1 MVLLEQNLAHKYG
14 LTGAIKTGN
23 VKLLKII
30 KIIEDRHQLLPWGRH
45 NGDGTI
51 DKLCMFQVPGPNYL
65 GELLEAIDPS
75 NLPTFLGGNCIC
87 SDSEGWLFSDG
98 PWNDPNI
105 DLKML
110 EVSLRETRRASHA
123 EIVETTKPNQTDTT
137 YSQMLNGLERKT
149 IRTTMINANHV
160 WSQSVSHATARVT
173 SATATSSLSH

>member
-1 MVLLEQNLAHKYG
+1 MVAHEQSKQCLWLICCSWK
-14 LTGAIKTGN
+14 GN

-51 DKLCMFQVPGPNYL
+51 DKLCMFQVLGPNYL
-65 GELLEAIDPS
+65 GELLEAIDPR
-75 NLPTFLGGNCIC
+75 F
-87 SDSEGWLFSDG
+87 E
-98 PWNDPNI
+98 
-105 DLKML
+105 ML
-110 EVSLRETRRASHA
+110 EVSLRETTRTLNGHA
-123 EIVETTKPNQTDTT
+123 EIIETTKPNQTDTT

-173 SATATSSLSH
+173 SATATSSLSY

>member
-1 MVLLEQNLAHKYG
+1 MVLLEHNLAHKYG
-14 LTGAIKTGN
+14 LTRAIKTGN

-51 DKLCMFQVPGPNYL
+51 DTLCMFQVLGPNYL
-65 GELLEAIDPS
+65 GELLEAIDPRK
-75 NLPTFLGGNCIC
+75 
-87 SDSEGWLFSDG
+87 
-98 PWNDPNI
+98 
-105 DLKML
+105 LKML
-110 EVSLRETRRASHA
+110 EVSLCETSLNSISIYIQASHA

>member
-65 GELLEAIDPS
+65 GELLEAIDPRK
-75 NLPTFLGGNCIC
+75 
-87 SDSEGWLFSDG
+87 
-98 PWNDPNI
+98 
-105 DLKML
+105 LKML

>member
-1 MVLLEQNLAHKYG
+1 MVLLEQDLSHKYCW
-14 LTGAIKTGN
+14 ICCSWKGN

-51 DKLCMFQVPGPNYL
+51 DKLCMFQVLGPNYL
-65 GELLEAIDPS
+65 GELLEAIDPRKV
-75 NLPTFLGGNCIC
+75 
-87 SDSEGWLFSDG
+87 E
-98 PWNDPNI
+98 
-105 DLKML
+105 ML
-110 EVSLRETRRASHA
+110 EVSLRETTRNGHA
-123 EIVETTKPNQTDTT
+123 EIIETSKPNQTDTT

-173 SATATSSLSH
+173 SATATSSLSY

>member
-65 GELLEAIDPS
+65 GELLEAIDPRK
-75 NLPTFLGGNCIC
+75 
-87 SDSEGWLFSDG
+87 
-98 PWNDPNI
+98 
-105 DLKML
+105 LKML

-173 SATATSSLSH
+173 SATATSSLSY